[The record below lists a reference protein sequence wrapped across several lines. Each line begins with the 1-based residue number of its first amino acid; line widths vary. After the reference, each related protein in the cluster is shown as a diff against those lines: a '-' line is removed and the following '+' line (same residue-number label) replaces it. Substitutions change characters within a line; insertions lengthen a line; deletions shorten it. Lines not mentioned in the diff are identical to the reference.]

1 MGDEKMTATERKMA
15 AILAMDVASYSEK
28 MGRDEEGT
36 LKHLRACREIIEGV
50 VAENR
55 GRIFNTAGDAFM
67 IEFSSA
73 VLAVSAAVDIQK
85 LINSRNESLPPS
97 EQMQFR
103 IGVNV
108 GDIIIEGNNL
118 YGDGVNVAARL
129 EGITTPGCI
138 SISDKVHA
146 EVRRKFNFAFED
158 RGHQELKNIED
169 PVRVYQLNVTSSN
182 SVQSLPDAKRESP
195 VRPKINRFK
204 YLGIAAVFIVV
215 LAVGWKVRGSMGGD
229 NSRSLPMASNTM
241 VILPIETSSQ
251 DPASKN
257 FAAGLTQDIANGLS
271 GVSKM
276 LNVVRLSKRPDD
288 LSTAGPQAG
297 AQYLIDGNIR
307 QAGDK
312 FRLSISLINTSN
324 MSTVWSKAYDK
335 QFAGSDIFATQD
347 EIVNAIVDELAGLNN
362 SAISKDI
369 VQKAKT
375 RGTENLSAYECVS
388 FVRGTFYVSYQADDF
403 SKGVKCLQQA
413 IIADP
418 NYVDARLQLA
428 SMQRFGYSFGFM
440 RDPQVLA
447 EALAHLDHAIK
458 LEPSRAE
465 LFSMRGGLFFMQKN
479 WPAMFQ
485 ALDKAYELAP
495 NSVTVVN
502 DIGYNLLWG
511 GDCSEKQF
519 LDWKAA
525 KGTYASGSC
534 QWQKGFDMLKR
545 ADELDRANATPG
557 KHYGLTS
564 AYVVWGQ
571 YDLALKHIQRVPSP
585 GFFWYEVYSGFIADK
600 TGDKAT
606 AGKHFET
613 IKKVMGSSKLEDLE
627 KQFEFW
633 NGKKWWNIYQPVF
646 LSYGFT

>member
-1 MGDEKMTATERKMA
+1 MTATERKMA

-36 LKHLRACREIIEGV
+36 LQHLRACREIIEGV
-50 VAENR
+50 VSENR

-73 VLAVSAAVDIQK
+73 VSAVSAAVDIQK
-85 LINSRNESLPPS
+85 LINSRNSSLAPS

-118 YGDGVNVAARL
+118 YGEGVNVAARL
-129 EGITTPGCI
+129 ESITTPGCI

-169 PVRVYQLNVTSSN
+169 PVRVYQLNIDSSTGAQPPSEVKKGRPSTS
-182 SVQSLPDAKRESP
+182 QA
-195 VRPKINRFK
+195 NRLK
-204 YLGIAAVFIVV
+204 YLGIAAAMIVI
-215 LAVGWKVRGSMGGD
+215 LAIGWKIRAPKEGD
-229 NSRSLPMASNTM
+229 TTSTQPMASNTM
-241 VILPIETSSQ
+241 VVLPIETSSQ
-251 DPASKN
+251 DPASRN

-335 QFAGSDIFATQD
+335 QLAGSDIFATQD

-369 VQKAKT
+369 VQRAKT

-388 FVRGTFYVSYQADDF
+388 FVRGTFYVTYQADDF
-403 SKGVKCLQQA
+403 FKGTKCLQQA
-413 IIADP
+413 IAADP

-440 RDPQVLA
+440 RDPQVIT
-447 EALAHLDHAIK
+447 EALTHLDHAIK

-495 NSVTVVN
+495 NNVPVVN

-525 KGTYASGSC
+525 RGTYVSGNC

-545 ADELDRANATPG
+545 ADELDKANATPG
-557 KHYGLTS
+557 KHYGFTS
-564 AYVVWGQ
+564 AYVAWGQ

-606 AGKHFET
+606 ASKHFDT
-613 IKKVMGSSKLEDLE
+613 IKKVIGSSKLEDVE

-633 NGKKWWNIYQPVF
+633 NGKKWWNIYRPVF
-646 LSYGFT
+646 SSHGFT